1 MADGDRI
8 AAIHRNPAEPRVRS
22 GRIFRPVLTEIW
34 RSIFFCFFFVFFFV
48 SIVFTELLA
57 RLFFRSFFF
66 LFFCLNF
73 FWGGGVENGT
83 FMLLL
88 LLLLFIFEKMIS
100 FYGQS
105 NWTAPAALSHPIDF
119 TLRLFIYRRVYL
131 FVDGE
136 AFLVVARSVGVTRQ
150 SRMFFFL
157 HFSAFARLVFSQ
169 PPPPTICLF
178 FFRRL
183 LPIVLFYTVMLFR
196 VWITEK
202 AIAKPGFSS
211 LWRFTLDWPSW
222 IWFSFFLSWCDSR
235 TVPLGFFF
243 VAPAE
248 FSPSTFTHF
257 YPRRT

>member
-22 GRIFRPVLTEIW
+22 GRIFRSVLTEIW
-34 RSIFFCFFFVFFFV
+34 RSIFFGFFF
-48 SIVFTELLA
+48 
-57 RLFFRSFFF
+57 SFFF
-66 LFFCLNF
+66 RFHRFHRAARSSFLPIVFFPLFLFEF
-73 FWGGGVENGT
+73 FLGGGGFENGT
-83 FMLLL
+83 FMLL